1 MRGDENMKRLNVT
14 HHPSAAPV
22 LATHAA
28 YGPYSVHF
36 MAEAATPRR
45 GPPLLDP
52 GFVSPGRGVVV

>member
-1 MRGDENMKRLNVT
+1 MT
-14 HHPSAAPV
+14 HHHSAALV

-36 MAEAATPRR
+36 VAEAATPRR
-45 GPPLLDP
+45 RPPLLDA

>member
-1 MRGDENMKRLNVT
+1 MT
-14 HHPSAAPV
+14 HHHSAAPV

-28 YGPYSVHF
+28 YGPYPVHF

-45 GPPLLDP
+45 GSPLLDS